1 MNAPSRPARIA
12 ARITTWLSVAFLLFS
27 GIIKLTPAD
36 AVTASFTQLGLPL
49 SLRYVLAALELGCTL
64 LYAVPRTR
72 SLGAILLTG
81 YLGGAIVT
89 HLRVGSPLLTHTLFP
104 IWIAAF
110 VWTGALLRD
119 TALRDALLAP
129 LRARSA

>member
-1 MNAPSRPARIA
+1 MSAPSRGARIG

-36 AVTASFTQLGLPL
+36 AVTDSFTQLGLPM
-49 SLRYVLAALELGCTL
+49 SLRYVLATLELGCTV

-81 YLGGAIVT
+81 YLGGAIVA
-89 HLRVGSPLLTHTLFP
+89 HLRVGDPLLTHTLFP
-104 IWIAAF
+104 
-110 VWTGALLRD
+110 VWLGALLWAGALLRD
-119 TALRDALLAP
+119 VALREALLAP
-129 LRARSA
+129 LRARSS